1 MTRPVTNRALETLL
15 TEAAYHR
22 SLAAFARQVNRAAA
36 DRFGLV
42 LRYDG
47 ASVYWWLRGRCP
59 EQPAPEL
66 IAELL
71 SARLGRA
78 VQPGDLGFAALA
90 ADADAQALQ
99 FPTSVPAAIETA
111 AGLWRR
117 LGAASSSS
125 SSLVLPYSSAPFV
138 ASAAEQAGWR
148 WHFDAPD
155 VSVARTAGR
164 PVDAMD
170 VQMLRSCA
178 EQFLELDRRHGG
190 GHARAFLG
198 DFLTRDVALLL
209 RGRYGDAV
217 GRELFAAAAE
227 LTGMAAFMSYD
238 IGDHGAAQRAFIQAL
253 RLSKAAG
260 DRLHGAHIL
269 ANLATQAIFLGLPGE
284 AVRLARAAVEGA
296 GRRPCAMVAA
306 RLHATAANAHALAG
320 DRYGFAKAIA
330 RAQRALER
338 ADAIGP
344 DWARYFSPA
353 HLAGAAMRSLLDL
366 GRPGEALGYQQ
377 QALDLGPANMRTRA
391 LHTALTATAHARA
404 GHIDQAALL
413 AVQALQLARRIRSR
427 RVTARIT
434 LLANVLL
441 PHRPVA
447 EVSVFL
453 DQLPDRLTSEEIG
466 QVAGGQAVPG

>member
-1 MTRPVTNRALETLL
+1 ML

-22 SLAAFARQVNRAAA
+22 SLAAFARQVNQAAA
-36 DRFGLV
+36 DRYGLV

-71 SARLGRA
+71 AARLGRA
-78 VQPGDLGFAALA
+78 VQASDLGFAALA
-90 ADADAQALQ
+90 ADADAQALL
-99 FPTSVPAAIETA
+99 FPTSVPAAIENA

-117 LGAASSSS
+117 LGGTSSS
-125 SSLVLPYSSAPFV
+125 PAIPDSSAPFV
-138 ASAAEQAGWR
+138 ANAAEQAGWR
-148 WHFDAPD
+148 WHFDPPD
-155 VSVARTAGR
+155 ASVARAAGR

-170 VQMLRSCA
+170 VQVLRSCA

-198 DFLTRDVALLL
+198 DFLTRDVAPLL
-209 RGRYGDAV
+209 RGRYPDTV
-217 GRELFAAAAE
+217 GRELFAVAAE
-227 LTGMAAFMSYD
+227 LTGMAAFMSFD
-238 IGDHGAAQRAFIQAL
+238 IGDHGAAERGFIQAL

-284 AVRLARAAVEGA
+284 AVRLAQAAVEGA
-296 GRRPCAMVAA
+296 GRRPCATVAA
-306 RLHATAANAHALAG
+306 RLHATAANAHALTG
-320 DRYGFAKAIA
+320 DRQGFEKAIA
-330 RAQRALER
+330 RAKRALDC
-338 ADAIGP
+338 ADATAP
-344 DWARYFSPA
+344 AWVCYFSPA
-353 HLAGAAMRSLLDL
+353 HLAGTAMRSLLDL
-366 GRPGEALGYQQ
+366 GQPGQALRYRQ

-413 AVQALQLARRIRSR
+413 ALQTLQLARRIRSR
-427 RVTARIT
+427 RVAARIT
-434 LLANVLL
+434 LLADVLV
-441 PHRPVA
+441 PHQPIA
-447 EVSVFL
+447 EVRTFL
-453 DQLPDRLTSEEIG
+453 DQLPDQLLAERTG
-466 QVAGGQAVPG
+466 QAAGG

>member
-36 DRFGLV
+36 EKYGLV
-42 LRYDG
+42 LKYDG

-66 IAELL
+66 IAEVLA
-71 SARLGRA
+71 ARLGRA
-78 VQPGDLGFAALA
+78 VAAGDLGFAALA
-90 ADADAQALQ
+90 ADADAQALS
-99 FPTSVPAAIETA
+99 FPTTVPAAIETA

-117 LGAASSSS
+117 LGTTISSSPA
-125 SSLVLPYSSAPFV
+125 LPYSSAPFV

-148 WHFDAPD
+148 WHFDPAD
-155 VSVARTAGR
+155 ADVARTAGH
-164 PVDAMD
+164 PVDVLD

-178 EQFLELDRRHGG
+178 EQFLDLDRHHGG

-198 DFLTRDVALLL
+198 DFLTRDVAPLL

-217 GRELFAAAAE
+217 GRDLFAVAAE

-253 RLSKAAG
+253 RLSKTAG

-269 ANLATQAIFLGLPGE
+269 ANLATQAIFLHLTGE
-284 AVRLARAAVEGA
+284 AVRLARAAIEGA

-306 RLHATAANAHALAG
+306 RLHATAASAHALAG
-320 DRYGFAKAIA
+320 DRQGFAQAIA
-330 RAQRALER
+330 RATRALER
-338 ADAIGP
+338 AETGP
-344 DWARYFSPA
+344 AWTRYFSPA

-366 GRPGEALGYQQ
+366 GLPGEALRYQH
-377 QALDLGPANMRTRA
+377 QALDLGPANTRTRA

-413 AVQALQLARRIRSR
+413 GTQALQMARRVRSR
-427 RVTARIT
+427 RVAARIT
-434 LLANVLL
+434 LLADVLI

-453 DQLPDRLTSEEIG
+453 DQLRDQPSSGQIG
-466 QVAGGQAVPG
+466 QIAGGQPVPG